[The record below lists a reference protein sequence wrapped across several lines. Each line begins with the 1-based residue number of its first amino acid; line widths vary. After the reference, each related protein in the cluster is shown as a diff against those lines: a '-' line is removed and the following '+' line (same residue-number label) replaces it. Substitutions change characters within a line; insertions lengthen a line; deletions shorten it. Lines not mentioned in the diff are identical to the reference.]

1 MNTQPKVALGTW
13 SWSVTEEG
21 QNGGNEV
28 FGNHLTQADLKPVF
42 DAGMKAGLTLWD
54 TAYVYGMGQSETIVG
69 NLLKEYDRE
78 TVILSTKFTP
88 QFRNR
93 DAREPV
99 REMLEKSFQN
109 LGVDT
114 VDIYWI
120 HNPSHFEEWV
130 QGLIP
135 LAKEG
140 KIRKMGVSNH
150 NLSQIKRAE
159 EILEAEGL
167 KLSCVQNHYSLLYRS
182 SEFGGIL
189 DYCKE
194 KGMDFFAYMSLEQ
207 GALSGKYDRN
217 NLMPEDS
224 QRGKF
229 YNPLLP
235 AMNPLLV
242 TMKEIGAAH
251 DATAAEVAIA
261 YTIAKGALPLVGVTK
276 VEQVLQAKKASEI
289 DFTPAEIQTLEK
301 MAESTGV
308 DAKGYW
314 EKPMA

>member
-28 FGNHLTQADLKPVF
+28 FGNHLTEADLKPVF
-42 DAGMKAGLTLWD
+42 DAGMEAGLTLWD
-54 TAYVYGMGQSETIVG
+54 TAYVYGMGQSEAIIG
-69 NLLKEYDRE
+69 NLLKNYDRNDA
-78 TVILSTKFTP
+78 ILSTKFTP
-88 QFRNR
+88 QFRNKN
-93 DAREPV
+93 AAEPV
-99 REMLEKSFQN
+99 RDMLEKSFQN
-109 LGVDT
+109 LGVDV

-130 QGLIP
+130 EALIP

-140 KIRKMGVSNH
+140 KIHKMGVSNH
-150 NLSQIKRAE
+150 NLDQIKRAE

-167 KLSCVQNHYSLLYRS
+167 KLSCVQNHYSLMYRS
-182 SEFGGIL
+182 SEYGGIL
-189 DYCKE
+189 DYCRE

-207 GALSGKYDRN
+207 GALSGKYDQN

-229 YNPLLP
+229 YNPLFP
-235 AMNPLLV
+235 AMDQLL
-242 TMKEIGAAH
+242 TAMKEIGAAH
-251 DATAAEVAIA
+251 DATAAEIAVA

-276 VEQVLQAKKASEI
+276 VDQVLQAKKSSEI
-289 DFTPAEIQTLEK
+289 VLTAAEIEKLESIAK
-301 MAESTGV
+301 ESGV
-308 DAKGYW
+308 DTKGYW